1 MSIRLQSTDLRLINM
16 RTRLPFRY
24 GIATLTALPHLLAEG
39 AFEVDGKVVTGA
51 SADHLPPKW
60 FTKNPDEPYRDE
72 LAAMFHVIESA
83 FALAEQIGEQASV
96 FDFWQRLYTEQ
107 MRWAAAEGYP
117 PLLWN
122 FGVSLVERAAID
134 AHCRAGGHTFSQAVR
149 QNTLGIN
156 LCELHGELGDA
167 TPADMLPPEPL
178 ETIGVR
184 HTIGLGDPL
193 TADDIAPADR
203 LDDGLGQSLDQ
214 CIDAYGLSLFKIKLC
229 GEPSEDLLRLT
240 RIAALLNERCDDYA
254 FTLDGNESFADVEA
268 FRAFWQ
274 AVTGEASLAEFASRL
289 IAIEQ
294 PLHRDTAMDAATA
307 DALLDWLD
315 RPPLIIDESDGVL
328 SSCELALDCG
338 YHGTSHKNCKGVF
351 KGLANAALIE
361 HRRRVDTDRTYLI
374 TGEDL
379 SNVAPIALMQDLAVL
394 ATLGITHAERNSQ
407 HYFRGLTYLPEDM
420 ADAVLAQHHDMYHR
434 HERGFPT
441 AMIENGKLNIESI
454 INAPFGGRI
463 EFDREQ
469 FPTIDDWSFES
480 LGIENAGG
488 HG

>member
-16 RTRLPFRY
+16 GTRLPFRY

-39 AFEVDGKVVTGA
+39 TFEVDGKVVTGA

-83 FALAEQIGEQASV
+83 FDLAEQIGQQASV
-96 FDFWQRLYTEQ
+96 FDLWQRLYSEQ
-107 MRWAAAEGYP
+107 MRWTADEGYP

-134 AHCRAGGHTFSQAVR
+134 AHCRAGGHTFAQAVR

-178 ETIGVR
+178 KSIRVR
-184 HTIGLGDPL
+184 HTVGLGDPL

-203 LDDGLGQSLDQ
+203 LDDGLPQSLDQ
-214 CIDAYGLSLFKIKLC
+214 CIDAYGLGLFKIKLN
-229 GEPSEDLLRLT
+229 GEPAKDLPRLV
-240 RIAALLNERCDDYA
+240 RIASLLNERSSDFA
-254 FTLDGNESFADVEA
+254 FTLDGNESFSDVES

-274 AVTGEASLAEFASRL
+274 DVAGEPALAEFVTHL
-289 IAIEQ
+289 IAVEQ
-294 PLHRDTAMDAATA
+294 PLHRDIALDAATA
-307 DALLDWLD
+307 DALLAWDD

-351 KGLANAALIE
+351 KGLANTALIE
-361 HRRRVDTDRTYLI
+361 HRRRVDPEKMYLI

-394 ATLGITHAERNSQ
+394 ATLGITHPERNSQ
-407 HYFRGLTYLPEDM
+407 HYFRGLTYLPDDM
-420 ADAVLAQHHDMYHR
+420 ADAVLAQHHDVYHR
-434 HERGFPT
+434 HARGFPT
-441 AMIENGKLNIESI
+441 AMIENGKLSIESI
-454 INAPFGGRI
+454 VNAPFGGRI
-463 EFDREQ
+463 EFDRER

-480 LGIENAGG
+480 LGIETADERG
-488 HG
+488 

>member
-24 GIATLTALPHLLAEG
+24 GIATLTALPHLLAE
-39 AFEVDGKVVTGA
+39 ATFKVDGKVVTGA

-60 FTKNPDEPYRDE
+60 FTKNPDESYRDE

-83 FALAEQIGEQASV
+83 FALAEQIGEQPTV
-96 FDFWQRLYTEQ
+96 FDLWQRLYSEQ

-117 PLLWN
+117 PLLWH

-134 AHCRAGGHTFSQAVR
+134 AHCRAGGHTFAQAVR

-156 LCELHGELGDA
+156 LCELYGELGDA

-178 ETIGVR
+178 KTIRVR
-184 HTIGLGDPL
+184 HTVGLGDPL
-193 TADDIAPADR
+193 TADDIAPTDR
-203 LDDGLGQSLDQ
+203 LDDGLPQSLAQ
-214 CIDAYGLSLFKIKLC
+214 CVDAYGLNLFKIKLC
-229 GEPSEDLLRLT
+229 GKPPDDLARLG
-240 RIAALLNERCDDYA
+240 RIASLLNDRCDDYGL
-254 FTLDGNESFADVEA
+254 TLDGNESFSDVDA
-268 FRAFWQ
+268 FRGFWHD
-274 AVTGEASLAEFASRL
+274 VTNEPSLTDFVSHL

-294 PLHRDTAMDAATA
+294 PLHRDVALDASTA
-307 DALLDWLD
+307 DALLDWDD

-351 KGLANAALIE
+351 KGLANTALIE
-361 HRRRVDTDRTYLI
+361 HRRRVDPDQTHLI

-394 ATLGITHAERNSQ
+394 ATLGITHAERNGQ
-407 HYFRGLTYLPEDM
+407 HYFRGLTYLPDDM
-420 ADAVLAQHHDMYHR
+420 ADAVLAQHHDVYHR

-441 AMIENGKLNIESI
+441 AMIEDGRLNIESI

-463 EFDREQ
+463 EFDRDR

-480 LGIENAGG
+480 LGIETADERG
-488 HG
+488 